1 MTERFYERVWQRAG
15 ESPPHNDSQSVIN
28 LANNS
33 VYHDKTKHIDV
44 RYHFIHTL
52 LKDDVL
58 SLKKI
63 HTSQNSADMLTK
75 MVTVEKLKS
84 MFNFC
89 GSSRMR
95 IRI

>member
-1 MTERFYERVWQRAG
+1 MKEFGKEQV
-15 ESPPHNDSQSVIN
+15 SPSPHSDSQSVTN
-28 LANNS
+28 LASNS

-75 MVTVEKLKS
+75 MVTVEKLKIYS
-84 MFNFC
+84 VFMSFQ
-89 GSSRMR
+89 G
-95 IRI
+95 